1 MKKRLAITIF
11 IILIVLLS
19 VFYVTR
25 TQKLKNFVSY
35 DYMDSVR
42 IKNGTTGVETVITD
56 TDVLAKIK
64 RYLKKLQVKRTIS
77 LPSSEYSYC
86 IDLYNV
92 DMIQTRLVFTGK
104 HKVTIDGSAY
114 GLTNDNEES
123 VESFLAEI
131 EKNYI
136 E

>member
-1 MKKRLAITIF
+1 
-11 IILIVLLS
+11 
-19 VFYVTR
+19 
-25 TQKLKNFVSY
+25 
-35 DYMDSVR
+35 MDSVR